1 MKSNDYSVYEKSLS
15 SDNLDT
21 FVQNEKIDVILLYF
35 ETKPICVNV
44 DYKSLQKIENI
55 PIILIA
61 SSFSDSQS
69 RCFEEISFS
78 NCLIEPFSDE
88 QLRACIELNYRKQA
102 NYYVQNIPDIDLE
115 TVEYAQRYSTI
126 TEMSIDGF
134 LHIDMEGKIL
144 EINGKYCKMIGYS
157 YLELLDMSI
166 HDLEADMNQNQII
179 YHVDRTKK
187 VGKDFFETHHR
198 MKNGKIL
205 HIEVSTIY
213 FGHSTPSIFC
223 FLRDISERKKLEQA
237 LQESERSKSV
247 LLSNMPGIAYRCDY
261 DRDWTMRFISEGC
274 YELTGYKPEDLLG
287 NRTIT
292 FNDLIEPEYRDYLW
306 DKWERTLSKRETF
319 QDEYILTTSSG
330 KLKWVWEQGKGI
342 YDDEENVIALEGF
355 ITDIT
360 HRKMIEEKLKESE
373 ARFRF
378 LVENAPEAI
387 FVQTDWKFT
396 YLNPAALKI
405 LGAESEK
412 QLIGSPVID
421 RFHFDSHAT
430 VKERIHC
437 LNAEKKNVPTIEET
451 CLRLDGSSFTA
462 EVSAV
467 PVTYGGSAGV
477 LVFFRDITERKQ
489 AEEAILKAKMIADN
503 ANRSKSEFLANTSH
517 ELKTPLSSI
526 IGFSD
531 VLLDGMLGDL
541 NEKQTKYINTINQ
554 NGHLLLNL
562 INNILDISHIEVGET
577 ELNYEKFDLMDVVNG
592 VHSMMSILS
601 GKKNITIDVNVAL
614 EKTEIVADS
623 IKVKEILYNLV
634 DNALKFTQNGGT
646 VTISAM
652 QINGHHIQLS
662 VSDTGIGISKQNMNR
677 IFDPFYQV
685 DSSSTRK
692 YKGTGLGLA
701 IIKKFV
707 EMHGGN
713 IWVKSEVGK
722 GSTFFF
728 TLPISEDITEEE

>member
-1 MKSNDYSVYEKSLS
+1 M
-15 SDNLDT
+15 
-21 FVQNEKIDVILLYF
+21 
-35 ETKPICVNV
+35 
-44 DYKSLQKIENI
+44 
-55 PIILIA
+55 
-61 SSFSDSQS
+61 
-69 RCFEEISFS
+69 
-78 NCLIEPFSDE
+78 
-88 QLRACIELNYRKQA
+88 
-102 NYYVQNIPDIDLE
+102 PDIDLE
-115 TVEYAQRYSTI
+115 TVEYVQRYSTI
-126 TEMSIDGF
+126 TEMSVDGF

-144 EINGKYCKMIGYS
+144 EINGKYCKMIGYT
-157 YLELLDMSI
+157 YVELLDMSI
-166 HDLEADMNQNQII
+166 HDLETDMNQNQII
-179 YHVDRTKK
+179 YHIDRTKK

-198 MKNGKIL
+198 MKNGKVL
-205 HIEVSTIY
+205 YIEVSTIY
-213 FGHSTPSIFC
+213 FGYSTPSIFC

-247 LLSNMPGIAYRCDY
+247 LLSNMPGMAYRCDY

-342 YDDEENVIALEGF
+342 YDYEENVIALEGF

-451 CLRLDGSSFTA
+451 CLRLDGSSFIA

-467 PVTYGGSAGV
+467 PVTYGGSAGA

-526 IGFSD
+526 IGYSD

-541 NEKQTKYINTINQ
+541 NERQIKYINIIYQ

-562 INNILDISHIEVGET
+562 INNILDISQIEFGEM
-577 ELNYEKFDLMDVVNG
+577 ELNYEKIDLTDVVNG

-601 GKKNITIDVNVAL
+601 GKKNITINVDIVL
-614 EKTEIVADS
+614 KQTEIMADS

-634 DNALKFTQNGGT
+634 DNALKFTPNGGT
-646 VTISAM
+646 VTINAL
-652 QINGHHIQLS
+652 QIDRHYIQVS
-662 VSDTGIGISKQNMNR
+662 VSDTGIGMPKQHMNR

-707 EMHGGN
+707 KMHGGN

-728 TLPISEDITEEE
+728 TIPISKDFTEEM